1 MAWYPRWDGGGAER
15 RGGARGAGSR
25 TRGRETLTSPILA
38 GSGGEEARE
47 EFPAGRAWCHRLA
60 LSDRCYPSLA
70 VCLGLLAPMG
80 RTHAHRIR
88 VVVAETLQAVRL
100 KVWRWKAVPPPVI
113 IQPPSSGAEWA
124 SQARQSKGEPGQS
137 PPPPPRPS
145 LASCC
150 GSQASP
156 SFALKP
162 EITSFLVT
170 PNCRKMKCRRV

>member
-1 MAWYPRWDGGGAER
+1 MGSTARASGRSWSGAGRPSTAWYPRWDRGGAER

-25 TRGRETLTSPILA
+25 TSGWETLTSPILA

-88 VVVAETLQAVRL
+88 VVLAETLQAVRL
-100 KVWRWKAVPPPVI
+100 KVWRWKAVPPP
-113 IQPPSSGAEWA
+113 SSSSRLVVGLSGPARPGDPKG
-124 SQARQSKGEPGQS
+124 SQARGRPPSPELGQLVWVPGL
-137 PPPPPRPS
+137 S
-145 LASCC
+145 LLHS
-150 GSQASP
+150 
-156 SFALKP
+156 
-162 EITSFLVT
+162 
-170 PNCRKMKCRRV
+170 